1 MVNIFKKTFIFLL
14 SLFLVFNFN
23 FVLAAA
29 AAEGYG
35 VPMDEDHEHGGVDDF
50 DEGFGVGGDTDP
62 SENLPVYLKSQIED
76 KAKELAEIQQRINET
91 QDSLNQTQEEKNT
104 LSGTIKNF
112 DGTIKQLSLG
122 IKSSETKIQKL
133 QLELNGIE
141 DNITTAE
148 SLVVS
153 KTKAIGKSLRELAL
167 SDGIDPI
174 LIILKPEDL
183 SDGLAD
189 LNSLESLREAL
200 VADVNDLND
209 LRDQL
214 SERKGK
220 VKETKT
226 NIEGEYKN
234 TKNKKVILD
243 SERQEKAELLKET
256 KNKEKNYQA
265 LITDLAKKQEQ
276 IASEIEGL
284 EAGLRGQIK
293 IADIPAYTKGL
304 FAWPVPLYTRMT
316 QGYGATA
323 FAKNGYKGHW
333 HNGVDIGAP
342 TGSEVVAVLDGTVIA
357 IGDQDQYCRKG
368 AYGKFVVLKHSNN
381 LVTLYAHFSK
391 QVLSLGDIVKKGQL
405 IGYAG
410 KTGYSTGSH
419 LHLTVYDGNTF
430 SMRPSRSCGPMPSG
444 GDLDPNKYL

>member
-1 MVNIFKKTFIFLL
+1 MGIKKEHLFKKTFIFLL
-14 SLFLVFNFN
+14 SFFLVFNLS
-23 FVLAAA
+23 FVLAN
-29 AAEGYG
+29 
-35 VPMDEDHEHGGVDDF
+35 EDHEHGGVDNF

-62 SENLPVYLKSQIED
+62 LANLPVYLKSQIND
-76 KAKELAEIQQRINET
+76 KAKELAEIQQRISET

-112 DGTIKQLSLG
+112 DGTIKQLNLG

-183 SDGLAD
+183 SDGLSD

-200 VADVNDLND
+200 VADVNDLNS

-214 SERKGK
+214 SERKEE
-220 VKETKT
+220 VKDTKI
-226 NIEGEYKN
+226 NIESEYKN
-234 TKNKKVILD
+234 TKNKKAILD
-243 SERQEKAELLKET
+243 SERQEKAQLLKET

-284 EAGLRGQIK
+284 EAGLRGEIK
-293 IADIPAYTKGL
+293 TIDIPAYLKGL
-304 FAWPVPLYTRMT
+304 FSWPVPSNTRIT

-323 FAKNGYKGHW
+323 FAKNGYKGKW
-333 HNGVDIGAP
+333 HNGVDIAAS
-342 TGSEVVAVLDGTVIA
+342 TGTEVVAVLAGTVVA
-357 IGDQDQYCRKG
+357 IGDQDLYCRKG
-368 AYGKFVVLKHSNN
+368 AYGKFIVLKHSNN
-381 LVTLYAHFSK
+381 LVTLYGHFSK
-391 QVLSLGDIVKKGQL
+391 QILSLGDTVKKGEV

-410 KTGYSTGSH
+410 KTGYATGSH